1 MLAKRLVNM
10 PGESALAAAVRGGS
24 ADWGNAEHLL
34 AAVIDRL
41 NITNWLMV
49 EIHKAEGKDNPLPA
63 PFPRPSMTP
72 AQRPEDSPEPVK
84 FASPKEVMAVFAG
97 LKVGRMI

>member
-1 MLAKRLVNM
+1 VLAKRLVNM
-10 PGESALAAAVRGGS
+10 PGESALAAAVRGES

-41 NITNWLMV
+41 NIANWLMV
-49 EIHKAEGKDNPLPA
+49 EINKAEGKDNPLPV
-63 PFPRPSMTP
+63 PFPRPGITP
-72 AQRPEDSPEPVK
+72 TRSEDSPEPVK